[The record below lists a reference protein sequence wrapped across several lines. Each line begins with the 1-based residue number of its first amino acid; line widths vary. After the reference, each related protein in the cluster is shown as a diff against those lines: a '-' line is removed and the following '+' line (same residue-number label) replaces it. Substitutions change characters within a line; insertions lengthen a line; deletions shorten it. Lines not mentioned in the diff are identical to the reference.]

1 MEYSTVAETAEKWGV
16 TARQVQR
23 LLAEGRI
30 PQAKKYGRS
39 WMLPA
44 DAEKPG
50 DARRERNAPA
60 LEDPLSADLL
70 RLLEVAMTPLPHRN
84 PDAILKTV
92 KEDSV
97 RRQFEAELAYL
108 RGDFARVMRCFGE
121 TDGDGAAKLRGAPV
135 AVAAAVSLGDY
146 PAYLNIESYLKD
158 CVKAGK
164 GGLISVFAELALA
177 SVYVSASAPK
187 MVPGWL
193 KEGDFG
199 AFPPQL
205 LPQYLHYLRTKYFL
219 CVGRYETALA
229 VAQTALAFGDA
240 QKGTSHPD
248 IYLRVGCALACHLLG
263 REEEAKRVLL
273 GAMRTALPHGF
284 ITPFAETVSDF
295 GGLIEECVMLTY
307 PACHDP
313 LIDQWQ
319 RTVKNWVSF
328 HNRFTQD
335 NLSMILSRRE
345 FYLAQLVA
353 RRVPYAEIAAK
364 YGISVGRLKNI
375 MLEIYEKLCIS
386 GRDELTKI
394 IGFYNNRGEGT

>member
-23 LLAEGRI
+23 LLAEGRV
-30 PQAKKYGRS
+30 PNAKKYGRS

-50 DARRERNAPA
+50 DARRESSAPA
-60 LEDPLSADLL
+60 PEDPLPADLL
-70 RLLEVAMTPLPHRN
+70 RLLEVATTPLPHRN

-92 KEDSV
+92 KDERV
-97 RRQFEAELAYL
+97 RRQFDAELAYL
-108 RGDFARVMRCFGE
+108 RGDFTRVMRCFDE
-121 TDGDGAAKLRGAPV
+121 TEGDEAARLRASLV
-135 AVAAAVSLGDY
+135 AVAAAISLGDY
-146 PAYLNIESYLKD
+146 PAYLKIESYLKD
-158 CVKAGK
+158 CVKTGK
-164 GGLISVFAELALA
+164 GDLISAFAELGLA

-193 KEGDFG
+193 KEGDFS

-205 LPQYLHYLRTKYFL
+205 GPQYMHYLRAKYLL
-219 CVGRYETALA
+219 CIGRYEAAHA
-229 VAQTALAFGDA
+229 VAQTALAFGA
-240 QKGTSHPD
+240 PD
-248 IYLRVGCALACHLLG
+248 RGITYPDLYLRVAAALSCRFLG

-273 GAMRTALPHGF
+273 GAMRIALPHGF

-295 GGLIEECVMLTY
+295 GGLIEECVMETY
-307 PACHDP
+307 PACHDS

-319 RTVKNWVSF
+319 RTVKNWVNF

-375 MLEIYEKLCIS
+375 MLEIYEKLYIS
-386 GRDELTKI
+386 GRDELAKI